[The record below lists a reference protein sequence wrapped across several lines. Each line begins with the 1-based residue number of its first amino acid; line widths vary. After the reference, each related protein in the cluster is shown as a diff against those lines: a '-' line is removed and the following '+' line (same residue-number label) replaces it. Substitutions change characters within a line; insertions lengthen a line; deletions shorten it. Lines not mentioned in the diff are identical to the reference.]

1 MNLLALGATRA
12 DFFVCQHPTINPLF
26 ACHHLGL
33 APSLAFQVTE
43 WRFRLQMGRPTWF
56 CAWSWRGE
64 RGAGRRSRS
73 EEAAAGPA
81 RHWLGWT
88 PQEGAPAGGAREGGR
103 GKGVPPNGVLL
114 PMPGGGQR
122 RGSPRGPPKW
132 PWMGFW
138 GSPER
143 GVWACRAG
151 RNASIYHRGWGEKLR
166 LKKASPKSLF

>member
-103 GKGVPPNGVLL
+103 GKGGPP
-114 PMPGGGQR
+114 Q
-122 RGSPRGPPKW
+122 RGSCCPCPVGAREGGPPGV
-132 PWMGFW
+132 PQSGPGW
-138 GSPER
+138 GSGDPR
-143 GVWACRAG
+143 KGGFGPTGQDGTLLYIIGAG
-151 RNASIYHRGWGEKLR
+151 AKNCS
-166 LKKASPKSLF
+166 